1 VRSLRRQPDAHQDRR
16 NDRAATRGRHIRRSR
31 RKWFLAVVPV
41 VAIAG
46 LLATNVANGST
57 QRPIKYRV
65 AAPITL
71 QALGVDLNQAEVGQ
85 TVTAG
90 AKLVAERPTTLREL
104 AIAVRDQA
112 GEMYDFPH
120 MKAVA
125 IGPAQ
130 KEFTAQRSF
139 SKAGTYTF
147 SVAYIGSD
155 GVWKNLGVRDTFTV
169 LSASG
174 GDEPVPTPTTSSP
187 TPTPSAT
194 TSVPKPPPS
203 GDFPNATNTGVP
215 AGVALTAYTGS
226 CSITANGTVIDAK
239 IVNCD
244 LSIKA
249 TDVVIKRSR
258 INGEINGGEG
268 TKSSF
273 RVEDSEVINPAR
285 QACQCIGSDNF
296 TVVRTEIRG
305 GNRGIYCR
313 LNCTVEDSW
322 IHGTALLAT
331 QHASAV
337 RVEQHSTIHHN
348 TLQCDWT
355 AITDSEIGCSAD
367 MTGYPDFAPIT
378 HNTITNNLFVANPA
392 GTGFC
397 AYGGATAGK
406 PFSNDPTNATFIK
419 FSDNVWQ
426 RGSNGKC
433 GTYGP
438 ITGFDS
444 SRTGNEWTN
453 NRFDDGTVI
462 QPSK

>member
-1 VRSLRRQPDAHQDRR
+1 
-16 NDRAATRGRHIRRSR
+16 
-31 RKWFLAVVPV
+31 
-41 VAIAG
+41 
-46 LLATNVANGST
+46 
-57 QRPIKYRV
+57 
-65 AAPITL
+65 
-71 QALGVDLNQAEVGQ
+71 
-85 TVTAG
+85 
-90 AKLVAERPTTLREL
+90 
-104 AIAVRDQA
+104 
-112 GEMYDFPH
+112 
-120 MKAVA
+120 
-125 IGPAQ
+125 
-130 KEFTAQRSF
+130 
-139 SKAGTYTF
+139 
-147 SVAYIGSD
+147 
-155 GVWKNLGVRDTFTV
+155 
-169 LSASG
+169 
-174 GDEPVPTPTTSSP
+174 
-187 TPTPSAT
+187 
-194 TSVPKPPPS
+194 
-203 GDFPNATNTGVP
+203 VP

-438 ITGFDS
+438 ITGFDA